1 MSAHNQTELNPV
13 NVALGKSAQSAID
26 LTSIPFDEICTAVNL
41 STAAMHR
48 RLSGSVPF
56 LCVEVVQLA
65 NFLNMPVSDLVAGS
79 FDQAVS
85 A

>member
-1 MSAHNQTELNPV
+1 MSAHNQAELNPV
-13 NVALGKSAQSAID
+13 NVALGKSAQSTIN
-26 LTSIPFDEICTAVNL
+26 LTSIPFDEICAAVNL

-65 NFLNMPVSDLVAGS
+65 TFLDMPVSDLIADS
-79 FDQAVS
+79 FDAAVS
-85 A
+85 S

>member
-1 MSAHNQTELNPV
+1 MSARNQTELNPV
-13 NVALGKSAQSAID
+13 NVALGKSAQSVIA

-41 STAAMHR
+41 STEAMHR

-65 NFLNMPVSDLVAGS
+65 NFLDMPVSDLVADS
-79 FDQAVS
+79 FDAAVTS
-85 A
+85 